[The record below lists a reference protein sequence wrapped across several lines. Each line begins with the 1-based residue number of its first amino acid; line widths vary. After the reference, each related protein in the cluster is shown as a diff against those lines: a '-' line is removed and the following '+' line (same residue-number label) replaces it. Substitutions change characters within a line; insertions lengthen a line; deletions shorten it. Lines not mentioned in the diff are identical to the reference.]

1 MTTRITV
8 TLSHRAALCIISL
21 LFVLHELLSICSVL
35 FFFFFLHLPRLET
48 NDFDLLQDSRV
59 VAFLDRINN
68 VQRDPL

>member
-8 TLSHRAALCIISL
+8 TLFHRAALCIISL

-35 FFFFFLHLPRLET
+35 FFFFLHLPRLET

-68 VQRDPL
+68 VQRGPL